1 MNEASISNNSLIVS
15 QQKHTTLPKSEFKT
29 PDATKVDDGFD
40 SDYRNVERSETK
52 VKMFDECMLE

>member
-1 MNEASISNNSLIVS
+1 MNEVSISNNSLIVAH
-15 QQKHTTLPKSEFKT
+15 QKHTTLPRSEFKT

-52 VKMFDECMLE
+52 VKMFDD